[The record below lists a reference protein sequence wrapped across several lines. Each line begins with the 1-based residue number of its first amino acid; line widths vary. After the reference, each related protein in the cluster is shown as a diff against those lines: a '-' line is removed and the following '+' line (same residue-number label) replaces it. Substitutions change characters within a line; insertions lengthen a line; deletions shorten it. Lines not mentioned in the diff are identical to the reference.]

1 MSVTYIKNIL
11 TFLQTDP
18 ELESF
23 VKNYENN
30 ETGFLFSKD
39 PRLEIIMDAVEA
51 DGHTGA
57 SFACTLR
64 ACQSILLG
72 IRTLEDYIQMQKEQE
87 KIFKEIQQE
96 QEKILKEMQAQQQEE
111 QQAQQQEEQLE
122 QAQQGEKLNK
132 ENEGYT
138 YYS

>member
-1 MSVTYIKNIL
+1 MSITYIKNIL

-18 ELESF
+18 DLESF
-23 VKNYENN
+23 IKNYENN

-39 PRLEIIMDAVEA
+39 PRLELIMDAVEA

-72 IRTLEDYIQMQKEQE
+72 IRTLEDYIQMQ
-87 KIFKEIQQE
+87 IE
-96 QEKILKEMQAQQQEE
+96 QEKILKEMEEQAEQQE
-111 QQAQQQEEQLE
+111 QADQEQLKQADQE
-122 QAQQGEKLNK
+122 QLKQQIEEK
-132 ENEGYT
+132 NEGYT

>member
-1 MSVTYIKNIL
+1 MSITYIKNIL

-18 ELESF
+18 DLESF
-23 VKNYENN
+23 IKNYENN

-39 PRLEIIMDAVEA
+39 PRLELIMDAVEA

-72 IRTLEDYIQMQKEQE
+72 IRTIEDYIQMQ
-87 KIFKEIQQE
+87 IE
-96 QEKILKEMQAQQQEE
+96 QEKILKEMEE
-111 QQAQQQEEQLE
+111 QADQEQLKQADQE
-122 QAQQGEKLNK
+122 QLKQADQEQLKQQIEEK
-132 ENEGYT
+132 NEGYT

>member
-1 MSVTYIKNIL
+1 MSITYIKNIL
-11 TFLQTDP
+11 TFLKTDP

-87 KIFKEIQQE
+87 KI
-96 QEKILKEMQAQQQEE
+96 LKEMQAQQEKIIKEMQAE
-111 QQAQQQEEQLE
+111 QQEQEQLE
-122 QAQQGEKLNK
+122 QGEQLNK

>member
-1 MSVTYIKNIL
+1 MSITYIKNIL

-39 PRLEIIMDAVEA
+39 PRLEIIMDALEA

-96 QEKILKEMQAQQQEE
+96 QEKILKEMQ
-111 QQAQQQEEQLE
+111 QEEQLEQAQQLEQGE

-138 YYS
+138 YYY

>member
-1 MSVTYIKNIL
+1 MSISYIKNIL

-18 ELESF
+18 DLESF
-23 VKNYENN
+23 IKNYENN

-39 PRLEIIMDAVEA
+39 PRLELIMDAVEA

-72 IRTLEDYIQMQKEQE
+72 IRTLEDYIQMQ
-87 KIFKEIQQE
+87 QE
-96 QEKILKEMQAQQQEE
+96 QEKILKEMQAEQEKIIKEMQAEQQE
-111 QQAQQQEEQLE
+111 
-122 QAQQGEKLNK
+122 QGEQLNK